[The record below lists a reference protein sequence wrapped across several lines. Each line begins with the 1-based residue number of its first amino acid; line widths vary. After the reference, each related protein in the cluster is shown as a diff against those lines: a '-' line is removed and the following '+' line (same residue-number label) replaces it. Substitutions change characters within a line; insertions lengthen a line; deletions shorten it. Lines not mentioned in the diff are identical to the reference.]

1 MLEQTPAF
9 SGYSVDSI
17 TQAQQFYQDTL
28 GLTVINSPMGLE
40 LQFINGHRVFLYEK
54 TDHQPASFTVLNFP
68 VDSIETAVDELV
80 LNGIVFER
88 YDNLPASQDERGI
101 LRGRAANMGP
111 DIAWFKDPAGN
122 TLAVLQD

>member
-1 MLEQTPAF
+1 MFKQTPAF
-9 SGYSVDSI
+9 SGYSVDNIS
-17 TQAQQFYQDTL
+17 QAQSFYEDTL
-28 GLTVINSPMGLE
+28 GLTVIASPMGLE
-40 LQFINGHRVFLYEK
+40 LKFESGHRVFLYEK
-54 TDHQPASFTVLNFP
+54 ADHQPASFTVLNFP

-80 LNGIVFER
+80 SKGITFEH
-88 YDNLPASQDERGI
+88 YEDLPAPQDERGI